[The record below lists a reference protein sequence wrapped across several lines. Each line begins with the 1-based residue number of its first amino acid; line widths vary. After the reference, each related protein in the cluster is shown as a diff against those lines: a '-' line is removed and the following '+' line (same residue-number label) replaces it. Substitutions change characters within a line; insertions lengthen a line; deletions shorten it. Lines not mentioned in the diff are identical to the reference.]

1 MFISRP
7 EENNSSKFL
16 RPVPKNL
23 FLDQRFAEDHAMAL
37 MHLAKI
43 S

>member
-1 MFISRP
+1 MSCP
-7 EENNSSKFL
+7 EENNSSKSL
-16 RPVPKNL
+16 KPVSQNL
-23 FLDQRFAEDHAMAL
+23 VLDQGFAEDHAMAL

>member
-1 MFISRP
+1 MLRP
-7 EENNSSKFL
+7 EENNSSKSL
-16 RPVPKNL
+16 KPVPQNL
-23 FLDQRFAEDHAMAL
+23 VLDQGFAEDHAMRL

>member
-1 MFISRP
+1 MSNP
-7 EENNSSKFL
+7 EENNSSKSL
-16 RPVPKNL
+16 KPEPQNL
-23 FLDQRFAEDHAMAL
+23 VLDQGFVENHAMRL